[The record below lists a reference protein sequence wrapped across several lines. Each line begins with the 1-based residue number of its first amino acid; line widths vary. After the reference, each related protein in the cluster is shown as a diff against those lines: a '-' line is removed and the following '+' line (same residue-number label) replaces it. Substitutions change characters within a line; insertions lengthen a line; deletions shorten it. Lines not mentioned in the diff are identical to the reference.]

1 MDKNKRQQERN
12 IAKAAEAAPARPSS
26 SRGAVSTL
34 SQEQKKKLRDAR
46 KQELE
51 RSMLISK
58 TATASMGKFDKKIEG
73 EPKVKGVKRKVR
85 GRFCLFPML
94 LQDADNFSLQFEPTA
109 APSFAG
115 EKSAAMNILSSIG
128 RPTAAAAA
136 KKKGS
141 EGKEGDVNVRK
152 AVRFNERQQRL
163 KKGRK
168 G

>member
-12 IAKAAEAAPARPSS
+12 IAKAAEAAPARASS

-85 GRFCLFPML
+85 EISPFPML
-94 LQDADNFSLQFEPTA
+94 VEAADNFSPQFEPTA